1 MKASVRTKIENAI
14 REVIP
19 IDAAGDFNQGL
30 IELGALICVPNGIPK
45 CEECPVRA
53 FCLAREQNRVMDL
66 PVKTKAKARKIEN
79 RTVFI
84 IKDGDKVG
92 IRKLRVRAYYRDDMN
107 FLMN

>member
-45 CEECPVRA
+45 CGIRS
-53 FCLAREQNRVMDL
+53 N
-66 PVKTKAKARKIEN
+66 EN
-79 RTVFI
+79 R
-84 IKDGDKVG
+84 KCDS
-92 IRKLRVRAYYRDDMN
+92 
-107 FLMN
+107 